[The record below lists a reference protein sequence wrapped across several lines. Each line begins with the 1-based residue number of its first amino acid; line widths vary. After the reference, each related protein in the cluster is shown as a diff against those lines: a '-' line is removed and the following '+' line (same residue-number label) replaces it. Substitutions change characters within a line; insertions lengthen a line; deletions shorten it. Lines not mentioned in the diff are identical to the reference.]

1 MSQLSEMLTNL
12 SGSFLLTDG
21 VIVETNWIVDIVLG
35 RDRGSQD
42 MWGLAQK
49 ERFRLFVPSI
59 CLAESVK
66 VLERCQSEWRSVASR
81 LRREASEIRRASCL
95 AARAESLDETGI
107 MLAELE
113 ARLEALFWPTLEQV
127 SHRARLLE
135 MNPRTV
141 VLAANIREFLK
152 LSPADAAVL
161 ATVVLAKQQGL
172 CNQFM
177 SRDKRAFDT
186 RPARTYLKGQSI
198 VYYADPLDFLRA
210 HQHV

>member
-1 MSQLSEMLTNL
+1 M
-12 SGSFLLTDG
+12 TDA
-21 VIVETNWIVDIVLG
+21 VTVETNWILDIVFG

-42 MWGLAQK
+42 MWDLTQK
-49 ERFRLFVPSI
+49 ERIHLFVPSI

-66 VLERCQSEWRSVASR
+66 VLEKCEGEWRTLASQ

-95 AARAESLDETGI
+95 AARAETLDQAEI

-186 RPARTYLKGQSI
+186 LPARTYLKGQNI